1 MNKEVSKAR
10 DDINKVDALMF
21 AIENTYLDYT
31 VAPEEKKRYNR
42 GAEVFYLLWDAIQQV
57 SDDIESLEKIARK
70 IRLQNE
76 ESSRTYHMCT
86 LKKKD

>member
-31 VAPEEKKRYNR
+31 VVPEERERYNR
-42 GAEVFYLLWDAIQQV
+42 GAEVFYLLWDVIKQV
-57 SDDIESLEKIARK
+57 SDDIEVLEKAARNV
-70 IRLQNE
+70 RLKRE
-76 ESSRTYHMCT
+76 ESNRTYRVCT
-86 LKKKD
+86 LKKKE